1 MQIKAILY
9 AALLLSNGLLTV
21 NGQTKTWLG
30 DTKLSGYFIGRHQ
43 ATIKSGDNSNAF
55 DLRMARMSL
64 GGRIMENFEWKIQGQ
79 ITGNTTTLAKSPRLV
94 DLFVEWQKYKYIK
107 VKAGQFKRPFTFENP
122 MNPIDQGFMGY
133 GQVVSK
139 LSGSSDRTGEHSS
152 NGRDIGIQVQGDFL
166 KNHNDRELLHYQ
178 IGIFNGQGINTGDVD
193 NKKDIIGGIWIMPMK
208 EVRIGVFG
216 WNGSHARNTGSEIIS
231 LQQHRYALSAEYK
244 NEDWQIR
251 AEYIHST
258 GLGFAK
264 KYETNEDLKNASIK
278 YYNDEAGNPS
288 VDASNKADGF
298 YALCIAPLIKQKLRI
313 KARYDLYRQDAT
325 WEKSRTQYEAGINYL
340 FNKNLEIQTEYV
352 FVNDRTDTKQNYS
365 MIDVELC
372 VRF

>member
-1 MQIKAILY
+1 MQIKTVLLAT
-9 AALLLSNGLLTV
+9 LLLNGNPFTV
-21 NGQTKTWLG
+21 NAQTKKWFD
-30 DTKLSGYFIGRHQ
+30 DTKLSGYFIGRYQ
-43 ATIKSGDNSNAF
+43 TTLKSDDNSNTF
-55 DLRMARMSL
+55 DLRMARLSL
-64 GGRIMENFEWKIQGQ
+64 SGRIIEDFEWKIQGQ
-79 ITGNTTTLAKSPRLV
+79 ITGNTTTLAKSPRLI

-139 LSGSSDRTGEHSS
+139 LSGSADRTGEHSS

-166 KNHNDRELLHYQ
+166 KNCNGRELIHYQ
-178 IGIFNGQGINTGDVD
+178 VGIFNGQGINTGDVD
-193 NKKDIIGGIWIMPMK
+193 NKKDIIGGVWIMPAK
-208 EVRIGVFG
+208 GIRIGVFG
-216 WNGSHARNTGSEIIS
+216 WEGSHARNTGSETVS
-231 LQQHRYALSAEYK
+231 LQQHRYALSTEYK
-244 NEDWQIR
+244 NEDWQVR

-264 KYETNEDLKNASIK
+264 KYETNEDLTNASIK
-278 YYNDEAGNPS
+278 YYNDETGNPS

-298 YALCIAPLIKQKLRI
+298 YALCILPLIKQKLKV

-325 WEKSRTQYEAGINYL
+325 WGKSKTLYEAGINYL
-340 FNKNLEIQTEYV
+340 LNKNLEIQTEYV
-352 FVNDRTDTKQNYS
+352 FVNDRTHTKQNYS
-365 MIDVELC
+365 MIDIEMC